1 MTSENKHDWR
11 DLYPTTVA
19 QENYFLIKFPDMN
32 DTAHRKAIAILRQQ
46 FDLFDSSHLGELQED
61 EALQLMEHRG
71 ETKTFKELRKMIS
84 GYDLDHNHKLGFLE
98 LACVLFGKS
107 WTDLHSPSGDASQ
120 VEALTKLSAQAGEFL
135 AHAQAELTK
144 QSEMTH
150 EQQAAAHKAKEDAFH
165 AAQAQAH
172 LEAELEHKRHEE
184 EEKKK
189 SAEDQKAAA
198 LGQKGVKG
206 AGAKFLY
213 AALNTADTTADNAA
227 RIKKEAAEKKAQKE
241 AASKAATAKAEA
253 EKKEREAQAAAEQ
266 LAKQMEEKA
275 RAENDL
281 KESEKQKALAEKA
294 RVEKEAFDAA
304 QKAKAE
310 EEAKAKAE
318 KDQKQAEAR
327 ARLAAKAAAFAKK

>member
-1 MTSENKHDWR
+1 MAESKKDWR

-32 DTAHRKAIAILRQQ
+32 EASHRKALTILRQQ
-46 FDLFDSSHLGELQED
+46 FDLFDSHKLGELQED

-107 WTDLHSPSGDASQ
+107 WADLHSASGDASQ
-120 VEALTKLSAQAGEFL
+120 VEALTKLSAQAGQYL
-135 AHAQAELTK
+135 AEASAELDK
-144 QSEMTH
+144 FANMNQ
-150 EQQAAAHKAKEDAFH
+150 EQQAAANKAKEEAFR
-165 AAQAQAH
+165 AAQEQAH

-189 SAEDQKAAA
+189 SEDDKKAAA

-213 AALNTADTTADNAA
+213 AALNTHDTTADNAA
-227 RIKKEAAEKKAQKE
+227 RIKKEAAEKKAKKE
-241 AASKAATAKAEA
+241 AEQKAATAKAAA
-253 EKKEREAQAAAEQ
+253 EKSEREAKEAAELLARQ
-266 LAKQMEEKA
+266 LEEKA

-281 KESEKQKALAEKA
+281 KESEKQKSLAEKA

-310 EEAKAKAE
+310 EEAKAAAE
-318 KDQKQAEAR
+318 KAQKQAEAR
-327 ARLAAKAAAFAKK
+327 ARLAAKAAAFAPK

>member
-1 MTSENKHDWR
+1 MAESKKADWR
-11 DLYPTTVA
+11 DLYPTTAA
-19 QENYFLIKFPDMN
+19 QENFFLIKFPDMT
-32 DTAHRKAIAILRQQ
+32 DAIHRKALAILRQQ
-46 FDLFDSSHLGELQED
+46 FDLFDHALCGELQED

-71 ETKTFKELRKMIS
+71 ETKTVKELRKMVS
-84 GYDLDHNHKLGFLE
+84 GLDLDKNHKLGFLE
-98 LACVLFGKS
+98 LACSIFHKS
-107 WTDLHSPSGDASQ
+107 WEDLHSQSGDASQ

-135 AHAQAELTK
+135 AHAQAELAK

-150 EQQAAAHKAKEDAFH
+150 EQQAAAQKAKEEAFA
-165 AAQAQAH
+165 AAQAQAQ

-213 AALNTADTTADNAA
+213 AALNTHDTTADNAT

-241 AASKAATAKAEA
+241 AAAKAASAKAEA

-294 RVEKEAFDAA
+294 RIEKEAFDAA

-318 KDQKQAEAR
+318 KEQKQAEAR

>member
-1 MTSENKHDWR
+1 MAEQKHSEWR
-11 DLYPTTVA
+11 DLYPTTEA
-19 QENYFLIKFPDMN
+19 QENFFLIKFPDMT
-32 DTAHRKAIAILRQQ
+32 DAIHRKALALLRQQ
-46 FDLFDSSHLGELQED
+46 FDLFDSHKLGELQED

-71 ETKTFKELRKMIS
+71 ETKTVKELRKMLA

-98 LACVLFGKS
+98 LACVLFHKS
-107 WTDLHSPSGDASQ
+107 WTDLHSASGDATQ
-120 VEALTKLSAQAGEFL
+120 VEALSKLSAQAGQYL
-135 AHAQAELTK
+135 AEASAELDK
-144 QSEMTH
+144 QSTMNA
-150 EQQAAAHKAKEDAFH
+150 EQQAAAQKAKEEAFH
-165 AAQAQAH
+165 AAQEQAH

-189 SAEDQKAAA
+189 TADEKKNAALSQGGAKGKAAM
-198 LGQKGVKG
+198 
-206 AGAKFLY
+206 FLF
-213 AALNTADTTADNAA
+213 AAIGTADTTADNAA

-241 AASKAATAKAEA
+241 AAAKAAAAKAES
-253 EKKEREAQAAAEQ
+253 EKKDREAHAAAET

-294 RVEKEAFDAA
+294 RLEKESFDAA
-304 QKAKAE
+304 QKAKQA
-310 EEAKAKAE
+310 EEAKLKAE